1 MKLRNRSMTL
11 ALAGSLMAVPLAWS
25 TAAQAEEPT
34 EVRFSVPAWPGVTV
48 KSALAETLL
57 ETLGYEVAQEE
68 LGSTITYEALTQDEV
83 DVFLAAWLPA
93 QQAMFDATMDKGVL
107 VDLGNNVEG
116 ARLGFA
122 VPTYVYE
129 AGVTTA
135 EDLDKEE
142 FADKLDR
149 TIYSIEVGSG
159 MSDTLN
165 GAVENDTYGLADWD
179 LSETSTPGMLSA
191 VDAAINR
198 EEWIVFA
205 GWTPHWMNIEYDVK
219 YLDDTQDMW
228 GPGGGRSDV
237 RTLVSTAFSES
248 NPNATRLL
256 DQLSFSA
263 DDQSAMIRGFSYEEK
278 GSLLLEGHL
287 VALGTET
294 EDDLVASGLA
304 ELDHQATAGP
314 GLAPRQPRKGQGL
327 PRRRDH
333 P

>member
-1 MKLRNRSMTL
+1 MNLPLRPLTL
-11 ALAGSLMAVPLAWS
+11 ALAGTLLAAPLAVS
-25 TAAQAEEPT
+25 TAQAAEPDQ
-34 EVRFSVPAWPGVTV
+34 VRFSVPAWPGVTV
-48 KSALAETLL
+48 KTALAATLL
-57 ETLGYEVAQEE
+57 ETLGYAPQQQE
-68 LGSTITYEALTQDEV
+68 LGSTITYEALQQNEL

-93 QQAMFDATMDKGVL
+93 QQGMYDTSFEGDDTKL
-107 VDLGNNVEG
+107 VDLGNNVDG

-129 AGVTTA
+129 AGLTSA
-135 EDLDKEE
+135 EDLDKPE

-165 GAVENDTYGLADWD
+165 GGVDNDTYGLGDWN

-191 VDAAINR
+191 VDAAMSR

-237 RTLVSTAFSES
+237 RTLVTTAFAEA
-248 NPNATRLL
+248 NPNATKLL
-256 DQLSFSA
+256 DQLEFTA
-263 DDQSAMIRGFSYEEK
+263 DDQSAMIRGFSYEEREPEEVALEWMRENPAK
-278 GSLLLEGHL
+278 VEAFLEGVTTL
-287 VALGTET
+287 DGEPAWPVVQQALEIP
-294 EDDLVASGLA
+294 DA
-304 ELDHQATAGP
+304 
-314 GLAPRQPRKGQGL
+314 
-327 PRRRDH
+327 
-333 P
+333 